1 MAKIFISV
9 PSDWPDFVVTSY
21 YRPKGS
27 HSNYKTFDIAIQGTF
42 DRSPGSIY
50 WFYYFQTAFLLWA
63 AQRQGKVNLAAPPD
77 CPHFH
82 LENDPA
88 FSRMGIE
95 WIKYSKGQC
104 NFITSTS
111 VNRLNY
117 LENLNFFKRV
127 RYDLGKNYFDTFRN
141 WAREIEYKFTSNEKY
156 ITVNA
161 NGVIGEA
168 DLQKKLIDLFGNGSM
183 ASTIA
188 DNAAQIIGYTNA
200 EAAADDITASPWFL
214 LAVGGSLLGAAYL
227 IAKEV
232 HFWQEKK

>member
-1 MAKIFISV
+1 
-9 PSDWPDFVVTSY
+9 
-21 YRPKGS
+21 
-27 HSNYKTFDIAIQGTF
+27 
-42 DRSPGSIY
+42 
-50 WFYYFQTAFLLWA
+50 
-63 AQRQGKVNLAAPPD
+63 
-77 CPHFH
+77 
-82 LENDPA
+82 
-88 FSRMGIE
+88 MGIE

-188 DNAAQIIGYTNA
+188 DNEAQIIGHTNA
-200 EAAADDITASPWFL
+200 EAAAEELTATPSSRTVIRNWR
-214 LAVGGSLLGAAYL
+214 AYC
-227 IAKEV
+227 I
-232 HFWQEKK
+232 